1 MIENEQM
8 RQRGPVEM
16 FTQQVAPQYQQE
28 RQFLRNQEE
37 LNYAYAKGQLD
48 LQKQQLS
55 LAQRLEFEEKKKQ
68 MQISYSMY
76 LQLMC
81 STVYENPD
89 GQLLYAISD
98 SEGKNIRSKPLLNIR
113 GYEAIL
119 YLSYFSETYAV
130 LEVSWGEQSDQN
142 SVCFLYDKEGI
153 SPDTFLK
160 KLKSHGVLMLV
171 SGRAEK
177 EAAKAL
183 LAYSIENAEEMEL
196 PFAYGWNMYGNG
208 AWHFATEGEL
218 TMLEVLKNA

>member
-1 MIENEQM
+1 MALNEQF
-8 RQRGPVEM
+8 RQRRSTEM
-16 FTQQVAPQYQQE
+16 FTQQVAPQCQQE
-28 RQFLRNQEE
+28 RQFLRNQED

-68 MQISYSMY
+68 LQISYNAYM
-76 LQLMC
+76 QLIF
-81 STVYENPD
+81 STVYKNSD
-89 GQLLYAISD
+89 GQLMYAISD

-119 YLSYFSETYAV
+119 YLSYFSEAYAV
-130 LEVSWGEQSDQN
+130 LEISWGEQSDQN
-142 SVCFLYDKEGI
+142 SVCFLYNKEGI

-160 KLKSHGVLMLV
+160 KLKSHGILMLV
-171 SGRAEK
+171 SGSAEK

-183 LAYSIENAEEMEL
+183 LAYSIENVEEVEL

-208 AWHFATEGEL
+208 AWHFATEDEL
-218 TMLEVLKNA
+218 TMLEVLKNV